1 MAFLPLADK
10 KARKCISDLEGCE
23 QGCAWSVQVKLS
35 LALGSDQIVM
45 RTWNGE

>member
-1 MAFLPLADK
+1 MAFLPLADT
-10 KARKCISDLEGCE
+10 KATERISDLESCE

-35 LALGSDQIVM
+35 LALGSDQVVM